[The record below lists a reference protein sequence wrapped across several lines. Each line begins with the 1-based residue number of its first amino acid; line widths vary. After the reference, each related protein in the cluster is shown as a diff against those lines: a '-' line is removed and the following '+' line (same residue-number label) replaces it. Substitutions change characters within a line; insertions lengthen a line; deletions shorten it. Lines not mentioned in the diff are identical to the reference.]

1 MDNKMDVAQL
11 MNMLSKMDKKELDAN
26 LSKVSKMLN
35 SKDADNIIVL
45 KNGRIVEQGKHVS
58 LISQKG
64 IYYELVKNQLE
75 I

>member
-35 SKDADNIIVL
+35 SKDADNIINQIL
-45 KNGRIVEQGKHVS
+45 DDEQYSNPQIRKNNNI
-58 LISQKG
+58 
-64 IYYELVKNQLE
+64 
-75 I
+75 